1 MRILQCFAELSKKN
15 ISACQKYF
23 RCLLGPEVV
32 VEAVPGGQLAALVDQ
47 HRRLGPAVVGE
58 LLVGGVRGHQGQLD
72 GVEGVGGQDL
82 REEAGVDHR
91 GLGPVR
97 AHQVDRLGL
106 VLLPLGGVLLD
117 NLAWTTDRTLDLDR

>member
-1 MRILQCFAELSKKN
+1 MNSLKN

-23 RCLLGPEVV
+23 CCLLGPEVV
-32 VEAVPGGQLAALVDQ
+32 VEAVPGGQLAPLVDQ
-47 HRRLGPAVVGE
+47 HRRLGAAVVGE
-58 LLVGGVRGHQGQLD
+58 LLVGGVRRHQGQLD

-97 AHQVDRLGL
+97 AHQVDGLGL

-117 NLAWTTDRTLDLDR
+117 NLAWTVDRTLDLDH

>member
-1 MRILQCFAELSKKN
+1 M
-15 ISACQKYF
+15 
-23 RCLLGPEVV
+23 

-82 REEAGVDHR
+82 REEAGVDH
-91 GLGPVR
+91 GSLGPVC
-97 AHQVDRLGL
+97 AHQVDGLGL

-117 NLAWTTDRTLDLDR
+117 NLAWTMDRTLDLDR